1 MFSYKRTKLLS
12 IIERKIRRR
21 AKNAGGRGGSLC
33 DAARRLSCPST
44 SLEIASK
51 RKTWITIWRLA
62 RSCPGQNGDEWKA
75 RGGKPRRSISATRA
89 RARTPADSHVDR
101 IPRVHASRLDKS
113 TLKSQTGANSRGKFA
128 YHFHQTTTTA
138 IRISR
143 RRNVSYLSKT
153 FAISWNRP
161 PRHITRISR
170 AIFPKRVPYM
180 RETEN
185 RARLS
190 NTEPTHLIRK
200 I

>member
-21 AKNAGGRGGSLC
+21 AKKCGGRGENRCATPRDASL
-33 DAARRLSCPST
+33 A
-44 SLEIASK
+44 
-51 RKTWITIWRLA
+51 
-62 RSCPGQNGDEWKA
+62 
-75 RGGKPRRSISATRA
+75 PRRPWKSRRNERRESQYGGWRGRARDKMATNEKLAEENHGDRYRRRA

-113 TLKSQTGANSRGKFA
+113 TLKSQTAANSRGKFA

-143 RRNVSYLSKT
+143 RRNVPYLSKT